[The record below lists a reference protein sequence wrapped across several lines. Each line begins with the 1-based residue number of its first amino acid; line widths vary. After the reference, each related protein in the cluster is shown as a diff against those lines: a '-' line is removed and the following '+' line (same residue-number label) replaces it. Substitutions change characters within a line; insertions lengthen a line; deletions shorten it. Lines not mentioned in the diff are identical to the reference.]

1 MFRSFKNLLKRF
13 RLSVCSK
20 LNGYQKLKGEIF
32 GKSRAFRYRSLLPIK
47 RMDKIRLN
55 FPNFFVAR
63 WLAELP
69 QPPSPLI
76 PVLIDEFTLSV
87 AEACRAAGMA
97 HRYRVY
103 RAAAS

>member
-1 MFRSFKNLLKRF
+1 MAGKHVLRSEGGMTTEPIPLNPD
-13 RLSVCSK
+13 RLALV
-20 LNGYQKLKGEIF
+20 E
-32 GKSRAFRYRSLLPIK
+32 RA
-47 RMDKIRLN
+47 
-55 FPNFFVAR
+55 AR
-63 WLAELP
+63 WLAD
-69 QPPSPLI
+69 QPHAPSPLI